1 MESTEN
7 DIKIDYFDKKLGLIT
22 NNQVIIYK
30 KDQHEKIDLQSV
42 NNVKLVKQRVFY
54 FNLLLVVGSCI
65 SFYLTYHFY
74 HKQSVV
80 ASVLFILGASTL
92 LYSFYVKFYN
102 YTMIIKEKNEKVH
115 KLRASQADRNNI
127 KEFYFK
133 ISKRTRKRSS

>member
-30 KDQHEKIDLQSV
+30 KNQHEKIDLQSV

-133 ISKRTRKRSS
+133 ISKRTRKRSN